1 LNGDSS
7 EKKELEIKNF
17 LTENTPWFLMAI
29 ASCIVDL
36 PNIDLIATGSYKNRI
51 ELWVL
56 RTQNNTPSITEE
68 KDSDKKKDKT
78 KKDDKDSKKK
88 KKEVKKIV
96 EPEDD
101 ISRLK
106 KKTLEGHKRAIR
118 EIAYSEAYKILVSV
132 GFDFQIFVWNPYWE
146 KEIIKLDGHESP
158 LVGVNCPPGL
168 DCFITCDTKGVINVW
183 NIKDYSQM

>member
-1 LNGDSS
+1 
-7 EKKELEIKNF
+7 
-17 LTENTPWFLMAI
+17 MAI

-56 RTQNNTPSITEE
+56 RTQNNSNED
-68 KDSDKKKDKT
+68 KSDGKKG
-78 KKDDKDSKKK
+78 KKK
-88 KKEVKKIV
+88 KGVKV
-96 EPEDD
+96 ELEDD
-101 ISRLK
+101 ISKLK

-118 EIAYSEAYKILVSV
+118 EITYSESYKILVSV

-158 LVGVNCPPGL
+158 LVGVNCP
-168 DCFITCDTKGVINVW
+168 
-183 NIKDYSQM
+183 